1 MYRWARK
8 IVIQVKRRKR
18 PAFQLLLTSH
28 ELLMR
33 DAARLSSVRWHYLV
47 IDEGHRLKNSRC
59 RLNLELRSYR
69 VAHRLLLTGD
79 CSHHTVPLFRR
90 VQHAE
95 GKSSRIELTHGV
107 LRRYTVF

>member
-1 MYRWARK
+1 MGFLICAGWAMDF
-8 IVIQVKRRKR
+8 VMQVKRRKR

-33 DAARLSSVRWHYLV
+33 DAARLSSLRWHYLV

-59 RLNLELRSYR
+59 RLNMELKSYR

-79 CSHHTVPLFRR
+79 RSHHTGLKLHLRR
-90 VQHAE
+90 VQHA
-95 GKSSRIELTHGV
+95 GDKSSESGV
-107 LRRYTVF
+107 DF